1 MEKKILISLKK
12 NKNGSYAVLLQYCKE
27 GTFLQSAGLTLR
39 LNHNQFLF
47 YKKNKRLPS
56 TLLNY
61 EVYNSYLNQEV
72 GKLQNQ
78 INKFFQT
85 YKRYP
90 SKDELEAY
98 LKYNIGSN
106 VSETDD
112 FMVSLERFIERKSTS
127 KDIKQYKTLYKHF
140 EEFSLWSSTKR
151 NKIYFSSLQV
161 EFFKEFFIFLS
172 KKVNQVID
180 GRRISKQAICDNG
193 IAKLSYSLGSAIN
206 QIKRYKIANY
216 DKAEIL
222 DNIRVAREELN
233 ITNYTNKEIVLGH
246 EEVEVLCDFHPH
258 DEYRIINGV
267 ESKKVT
273 SAELLN
279 KIKFLFILQTSKG
292 IRHSDLHKLNIH
304 SVFDSAINIKQQKT
318 GHQHNV
324 RVNETTIE
332 LMKLSSSEKVIT
344 NQRYNEYLKLLF
356 KQFFPFYKEN
366 YRKNDLGYKLEGIP
380 VIKYYL
386 GAEKIEY
393 RSRYNLVKTHTAR
406 RSYVSVAKIKHNLSD
421 IEVQHDIGQINPS
434 SLNPYKQYYE
444 EAERKDV
451 FDLKITNNSIL
462 REETKKNQTKNDLQ

>member
-1 MEKKILISLKK
+1 MEKRILISLKK
-12 NKNGSYAVLLQYCKE
+12 NKNGSYAVLLQHCKE
-27 GTFLQSAGLTLR
+27 GTFLKSAGLTLR
-39 LNHNQFLF
+39 LNQNQFIF

-140 EEFSLWSSTKR
+140 EEFSLWSSNKR

-180 GRRISKQAICDNG
+180 GKRISKLAICDNG

-216 DKAEIL
+216 DKVEIL

-246 EEVEVLCDFHPH
+246 EEVEVLCDFQPH
-258 DEYRIINGV
+258 DEYRIINGIK
-267 ESKKVT
+267 SKKVA

-304 SVFDSAINIKQQKT
+304 SVFDSAIYIKQKKT
-318 GHQHNV
+318 GHQHNI
-324 RVNETTIE
+324 RVNKTTIE
-332 LMKLSSSEKVIT
+332 LMKLSSSEKEIT

-380 VIKYYL
+380 IIKYYL

-393 RSRYNLVKTHTAR
+393 RSRYMLVKTHTAR

-451 FDLKITNNSIL
+451 FDLNIKNSSIL
-462 REETKKNQTKNDLQ
+462 REETKKNQTNNDLQ